1 MASNQRRFHACSVPH
16 EFVEMWK
23 FNILRQKQHLKFSGN
38 LECLRKKQHLKFRE
52 ILVYL
57 RQKQLQSG
65 GNLAYLRQ
73 KQDLKCSGNLVFK
86 AETISAI

>member
-23 FNILRQKQHLKFSGN
+23 FNILRQKQHLKFS
-38 LECLRKKQHLKFRE
+38 E

-73 KQDLKCSGNLVFK
+73 KQYMQFSENVVYLRQKQHLESV
-86 AETISAI
+86 EI